1 MHRIGIGL
9 VLIVLTGCGRGQ
21 ADIPAG
27 AQQLHVAV
35 SEAGIHL
42 DPPRVRAGD
51 LYVVMDTPGSSVGF
65 VQRQAAGEE
74 TPGPMSDEDLDRF
87 ADGDLGGTAIGGFSD
102 TGCSAE
108 QRAEDRGRLGPCGNV
123 VLVVLT
129 EGKYAFF
136 LGDPDGTP
144 PTAITVLEV
153 LP

>member
-9 VLIVLTGCGRGQ
+9 LLVVLAGCGREQ
-21 ADIPAG
+21 TDIPAG
-27 AQQLHVAV
+27 AQQLHVSV
-35 SEAGIHL
+35 TEAGIHL
-42 DPPRVRAGD
+42 DPLTARAGD

-65 VQRQAAGEE
+65 VQRQAAAE
-74 TPGPMSDEDLDRF
+74 TPGPMTDEDLDRF
-87 ADGDLGGTAIGGFSD
+87 AHGDLQGTAISGFSD

-136 LGDPDGTP
+136 LGDPDGVTP
-144 PTAITVLEV
+144 ISITVLEV
-153 LP
+153 RP